1 MKKGIHPEVKDCTVT
16 CACGETFTCK
26 STKIVSVLKY
36 VLNVIHSILE
46 NKVEH
51 LVLDVL
57 INSTK
62 NMDLINKNQQN
73 NLLKKTCE
81 NRFFLFLK

>member
-1 MKKGIHPEVKDCTVT
+1 M
-16 CACGETFTCK
+16 
-26 STKIVSVLKY
+26 LKY
-36 VLNVIHSILE
+36 VLNVIHFILE

-51 LVLDVL
+51 LVLVVL
-57 INSTK
+57 INLIK
-62 NMDLINKNQQN
+62 NMDLTNKNQQN